1 MELCWRFG
9 RFHFKKTCKTI
20 RNFGVLWTQSKVQVV
35 AVDWILSFRIKC
47 VGLKVILGSY
57 RWWAA
62 GLFLTFWMVTRT
74 VFRRTGRLQKKPFLI
89 KIVGKNCKNMSLTV
103 KLRHIQSIGT
113 KKIRYCLF

>member
-47 VGLKVILGSY
+47 VGLKVILGVIS
-57 RWWAA
+57 
-62 GLFLTFWMVTRT
+62 V
-74 VFRRTGRLQKKPFLI
+74 
-89 KIVGKNCKNMSLTV
+89 VGGGAVLDI
-103 KLRHIQSIGT
+103 LDGH
-113 KKIRYCLF
+113 